1 MATKFSQVNLTQ
13 DDEMV
18 DWQYTS
24 KNNGGKRKRR
34 LTRSSS
40 VPLGDD
46 FNNVNNSTK
55 LSVSFEDILN

>member
-1 MATKFSQVNLTQ
+1 MG
-13 DDEMV
+13 
-18 DWQYTS
+18 DWQYTA

-46 FNNVNNSTK
+46 FENVNNSTK
-55 LSVSFEDILN
+55 LSMSFEDILN

>member
-1 MATKFSQVNLTQ
+1 MATNFSQVNLTQ
-13 DDEMV
+13 DDEMG

-24 KNNGGKRKRR
+24 TNNGGKRKRR

-46 FNNVNNSTK
+46 F
-55 LSVSFEDILN
+55 